1 MAPPAPDAEM
11 VSSTL
16 AELYA
21 SQGHYDKAIDVY
33 RKLLR
38 GGPENE
44 KARLRLIE
52 LEAAER
58 RLREEA
64 AAPGLSR
71 EQRRAVL
78 ERTIHRLETLLTVLR
93 KE

>member
-1 MAPPAPDAEM
+1 M

-21 SQGHYDKAIDVY
+21 SQGHLDKAIDVY

-44 KARLRLIE
+44 KGRLRLIE
-52 LEAAER
+52 LETAER

-64 AAPGLSR
+64 SVPGLSR
-71 EQRRAVL
+71 EERRAVL
-78 ERTIHRLETLLTVLR
+78 ERTIHRLEALLTVLR